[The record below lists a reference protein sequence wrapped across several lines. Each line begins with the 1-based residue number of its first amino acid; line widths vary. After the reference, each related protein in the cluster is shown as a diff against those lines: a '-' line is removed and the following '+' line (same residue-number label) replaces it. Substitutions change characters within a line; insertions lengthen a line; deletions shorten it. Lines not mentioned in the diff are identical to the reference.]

1 MFRSFLAR
9 RPRPSTVLAVH
20 PRVDPLEDRRLLSFS
35 PAVPY
40 PTGNHPF
47 AVAVADFNGDGTP
60 DLAVADQS
68 ANSMSILLGNSDG
81 TFRAAVDYPAGLT
94 PAAVAVGDVNGDGNL
109 DVIVANQGN
118 DPSNSSLSIFLGNGD
133 GTFQSAMNYFGFKSL
148 ALAVAVGDFNNDGNL
163 DLAVANNGVTILLG
177 NGDGTFR
184 QTNTYG
190 SGFAV
195 AVGDVNNDGNLDLV
209 TNTFASNSV
218 GVLLGHGDG
227 TFQLANTYTF
237 PKPTLNPVL
246 ADFNNDGNLDLAV
259 VSGSPNNQVGVFLG
273 NGDGSFQ
280 SPSTLA
286 AGNSPQTLAAADFD
300 GDGNLD
306 LAVVTNSDH
315 SVNVQLGQGD
325 GTFISGGT
333 FDTGGLSPNSVA
345 MGDFNGDGSADLV
358 VTNGNSNT
366 VGVLLNAV
374 DWNTQPG
381 ITSQGRRDLRDLKPL
396 GMALM
401 STIQTPEVVIP
412 AQAATMSAQGRQM
425 PRSADSASVTMSDH
439 LQTLVSALHRAH
451 SGQPDQVADVP
462 ALDDELTVASRV
474 IE

>member
-1 MFRSFLAR
+1 MFRSFLTR
-9 RPRPSTVLAVH
+9 RPRPSTALAARL
-20 PRVDPLEDRRLLSFS
+20 RVDPLEDRRLLSFS

-47 AVAVADFNGDGTP
+47 AVATGDFNGDGIT

-68 ANSMSILLGNSDG
+68 ANSMSILLGNGDG
-81 TFRAAVDYPAGLT
+81 TFQAAVDYPAGLT

-218 GVLLGHGDG
+218 GVLLGNGDG

-237 PKPTLNPVL
+237 PRPTLNPVL

-286 AGNSPQTLAAADFD
+286 TGSSPQTLAAADFN

-315 SVNVQLGQGD
+315 SVSVQLGQGD
-325 GTFISGGT
+325 GTFSPGGT
-333 FDTGGLSPNSVA
+333 FDTGGQSPNSVA
-345 MGDFNGDGSADLV
+345 VGDFNGDGSADLV
-358 VTNGNSNT
+358 VTNANSNT

-374 DWNTQPG
+374 DWNTGPG
-381 ITSQGRRDLRDLKPL
+381 IGRLGKRDLRDLKPL
-396 GMALM
+396 GTALT
-401 STIQTPEVVIP
+401 STIQTPEVAIS
-412 AQAATMSAQGRQM
+412 AQAPAVSAQGQQV
-425 PRSADSASVTMSDH
+425 PHAVASTSVTISDH
-439 LQTLVSALHRAH
+439 RQALVSALHRAH
-451 SGQPDQVADVP
+451 SRQPDQVADMP
-462 ALDDELTVASRV
+462 ALDDGLLVAVRV